1 MSFIKLSFV
10 FLVFLFSFGDTATVP
25 TPPTIPIPGHCSVIT
40 SQIIKLSIFDLE
52 DVQIKSALYL
62 NVNEFENQTVGQ
74 FLDYLENVQH
84 ISLSTHT
91 ASVRTLNPPK
101 DVSPFTTIPL
111 TTPLCQAIDVSY
123 DVSNADRLQ
132 VYTLF
137 VGVELTP
144 RQALVGRFSRG
155 LVIDTHTGLF
165 KMGILPPVIFD
176 KTYQPIE
183 NPPMQSVVFEKH
195 IIETVHTTESTA
207 SSQNGFSAEI
217 SEFIISVKAEYSKEK
232 SSTLKSSMKTRNAVV
247 SLLNKKTE
255 LYVDESKIDVDP
267 TFVEKLYSIVDDKYL
282 SSYERTKLVVKLLN
296 HYGWYITNQFTLGG
310 RLDVVKSLD
319 ESSASNER
327 KELEAL
333 ETKLGAAYSVFSASV
348 GASSKKSSSSVDTT
362 SHFSSDE
369 RITSTVDRASDIASF
384 MEHVGI
390 KENWRIIALDN
401 IVPTCKFLLR
411 NHSGL
416 FNKIRQLIISNVH
429 HQSISKL
436 QPHINMLQYVNNIW
450 DEYVQPF

>member
-1 MSFIKLSFV
+1 MLFLKLSFV

-25 TPPTIPIPGHCSVIT
+25 TAPTIPIPGHCSVIT

-62 NVNEFENQTVGQ
+62 KVSEFENQTVGQ
-74 FLDYLENVQH
+74 LLNYLENVQH
-84 ISLSTHT
+84 ISLSSHT
-91 ASVRTLNPPK
+91 ASVRSLNPPK

-111 TTPLCQAIDVSY
+111 STPLCQAIDVSY
-123 DVSNADRLQ
+123 DVSNADRL
-132 VYTLF
+132 YTLF

-144 RQALVGRFSRG
+144 RQALVRRFSRG
-155 LVIDTHTGLF
+155 LVIDNHTGLF
-165 KMGILPPVIFD
+165 KMGTLSPVIFD
-176 KTYQPIE
+176 KTYQPVE
-183 NPPMQSVVFEKH
+183 DPPTPSVVIEKH
-195 IIETVHTTESTA
+195 IIETVHTKESTA

-217 SEFIISVKAEYSKEK
+217 SAYIISVKAEYLKEK
-232 SSTLKSSMKTRNAVV
+232 SSSSKNSMKTRNAVV
-247 SLLNKKTE
+247 SLLNKKTG
-255 LYVDESKIDVDP
+255 LYVDEIKIDVDSS
-267 TFVEKLYSIVDDKYL
+267 FVEKLYSIVDDKNL
-282 SSYERTKLVVKLLN
+282 SSYDRTKLVVGLLN
-296 HYGWYITNQFTLGG
+296 RYGWYVTNQFTLGG
-310 RLDVVKSLD
+310 RLDVVKSLHV
-319 ESSASNER
+319 SSASNEV

-348 GASSKKSSSSVDTT
+348 GASSKKGSSSVDTT

-369 RITSTVDRASDIASF
+369 RITSTVDRATDIASF
-384 MEHVGI
+384 MEHVEI

-401 IVPTCKFLLR
+401 IVPTCKFLLS
-411 NHSGL
+411 NHSNL
-416 FNKIRQLIISNVH
+416 FAEMRRLIISNVH